1 MLKSYLFLLTAQL
14 YQIAHADNMLFMHY
28 HTSAQAAIRYIR
40 DNIQVNLTVED
51 VTQHVGLS
59 FKYFQQVFKKSTS
72 KTPNDFII
80 EVKMNHAKDL
90 LCRTEIPIGDIAFV
104 CRFPSNSY
112 FTRVFRLV
120 FGRTPLQ
127 YRNEMG
133 LYSRPFQLT
142 PAPRCRRKPRPLF
155 D

>member
-112 FTRVFRLV
+112 FTRVFRRV

-142 PAPRCRRKPRPLF
+142 PAPPLPKKTTPTI
-155 D
+155 